1 MKLDDLRKEINDIDG
16 EMLQLFLKRME
27 ICKSIALYKKENDL
41 PIMQEGREQQV
52 IDKVRAASPE
62 HMADA
67 AAVMFTE
74 VMAYGFPYHE
84 CGKYLIGNVDYEGVI
99 QAFYEFYRIILCIAI
114 GGRER
119 IFFFGNIRT
128 YPQTHSRVIV
138 SARILLR
145 CKAANT
151 E

>member
-52 IDKVRAASPE
+52 IDNVRAASPE

-74 VMAYGFPYHE
+74 VMDIS
-84 CGKYLIGNVDYEGVI
+84 K
-99 QAFYEFYRIILCIAI
+99 
-114 GGRER
+114 
-119 IFFFGNIRT
+119 
-128 YPQTHSRVIV
+128 
-138 SARILLR
+138 
-145 CKAANT
+145 
-151 E
+151 